1 MTQNLPVAII
11 GAGPVGLAAAAR
23 LVERGLEP
31 VIFERG
37 ASAGAAM
44 SEWGHVRVFSPWAFN
59 IDDAAH
65 SLLKQ
70 IGWEA
75 PAPHGHPTG
84 AEIVE
89 RYLAPLAAHP
99 DIAPHLK
106 LEAEVISIARQGLD
120 KASNTGRTNAP
131 FSIRWR
137 DGRGT
142 EHRQLARAVID
153 ATGTWA
159 SPNPI
164 GIDSLPVPG
173 ETCAIDR
180 IAYGIPDAS
189 GSAKTTYA
197 NKRVLVLGGGHS
209 AINVVLDLLRLKETA
224 PGTRVVW
231 GLRRNRIEK
240 LLGGGINDQLPER
253 GALGLAAR
261 KAIDS
266 GAIEVRAPFA
276 IERIDQTPD
285 GLRVA
290 ALQGGHETELTVD
303 RIVVAT
309 GFRPQ
314 LDMLRELR
322 IGLDPVVEATP
333 KLAPLIDPNFH
344 SCGSVRPH
352 GAAELAHPE
361 PGFYIIGAKSYG
373 RAPTFLMKT
382 GYEQARSVV
391 AEIAGDHEAARRVEL
406 VLPETGVCS
415 LPPPT
420 GAKKTADKAAP
431 ASSCCG
437 AAA

>member
-1 MTQNLPVAII
+1 MTQNLPIAII

-23 LVERGLEP
+23 VIERGLQP

-37 ASAGAAM
+37 LSAGAAM
-44 SEWGHVRVFSPWAFN
+44 TQWGHVRVFSPWAFN

-65 SLLKQ
+65 ALLKQ
-70 IGWEA
+70 VGWDA
-75 PAPHGHPTG
+75 PAPADHPTG

-99 DIAPHLK
+99 DMAPHLK
-106 LEAEVISIARQGLD
+106 LDAEVIAITRQGRD
-120 KASNTGRTNAP
+120 KTSNSGRAGAP
-131 FSIRWR
+131 FIIRWR
-137 DGRGT
+137 DREGS
-142 EHRQLARAVID
+142 EHSQLARAVID
-153 ATGTWA
+153 ASGTWS

-164 GIDSLPVPG
+164 GVDGLPVPG
-173 ETCAIDR
+173 EASARTQ

-189 GSAKTTYA
+189 GAARASYA
-197 NKRVLVLGGGHS
+197 NQRVLVLGGGHS
-209 AINVVLDLLRLKETA
+209 AINVVLDLLRVKETA
-224 PGTRVVW
+224 PETHVIW
-231 GLRRNRIEK
+231 GLRQNRIDK
-240 LLGGGINDQLPER
+240 LLGGGVNDQLPER

-261 KAIDS
+261 KAIDT
-266 GAIEVRAPFA
+266 GAVDVRAPFA
-276 IERIDQTPD
+276 VAAIRQGRD
-285 GLRVA
+285 GLLVA
-290 ALQGGHETELTVD
+290 ALEDEREIELLVD

-322 IGLDPVVEATP
+322 VALDPVVESTP
-333 KLAPLIDPNFH
+333 KLAPLIDPNLH

-361 PGFYIIGAKSYG
+361 PGFFVIGAKSYG

-391 AEIAGDHEAARRVEL
+391 AEIVGDHEAARRVEL

-415 LPPPT
+415 LPWPN
-420 GAKKTADKAAP
+420 GAKKTVEKAAP
-431 ASSCCG
+431 AGSCCG